1 MIIMIVTLKI
11 IVIIIII
18 VILDNNWSD
27 CPTIERQ
34 EQRKR
39 SEHL

>member
-1 MIIMIVTLKI
+1 MIIMIVTIKI
-11 IVIIIII
+11 IVIIII